1 MNITM
6 DLTRIGTVE
15 EIEHLLK
22 TNADISFPEEM
33 SKKERYDL
41 LNKILL
47 NLKYKKLKKSE
58 KTIVKKLLTKLTGYS
73 ERQIKR
79 IIKKYKEG
87 KLVWQPWQK
96 EVSKHIYT
104 RKDIVLLHETDMA
117 HLCPSGTTISAI
129 LKREFS
135 VFKRSD
141 FECISGIS
149 VSHIYRLRQSKTYQC
164 LGITF
169 TKTKNTPAQYGERRK
184 PHPNGMPGFF
194 RVDTVHQGDKGQ
206 KKGVYYV
213 NITDEVTQW
222 EYVFCV
228 PAISEKYMKQVLGW
242 LSWQCPFQ
250 ILNFHSDNGSE
261 FINKVVS
268 ELLSKLHIKQ
278 TKSRPRRHNDNGLIE
293 SKNGSVVRKFFGHVH
308 IPATEKNAQL
318 LNNFCIE
325 WLNVYLNFHRPCAFP
340 SSILDNRGKEK
351 ILYKQ
356 ADYQTPY
363 EKLKSLPNAK
373 QFLNPVSSFA
383 DLDKTAYK
391 YSDTLFA
398 QNLIQARQNIFQNL
412 LF

>member
-1 MNITM
+1 M
-6 DLTRIGTVE
+6 DLTRIGTVQ
-15 EIEHLLK
+15 EIAHLLK
-22 TNADISFPEEM
+22 TNADISFPEEI
-33 SKKERYDL
+33 SKKEQYDL
-41 LNKILL
+41 LNNILF
-47 NLKYKKLKKSE
+47 NLKYPKLQKSE
-58 KTIVKKLLTKLTGYS
+58 KTIVKKFLKKLTGYS
-73 ERQIKR
+73 DQQLKR
-79 IIKKYKEG
+79 LIRKYKQG
-87 KLVWQPWQK
+87 KLVWKPWQK
-96 EVSKHIYT
+96 EAIKRVYI
-104 RKDIVLLHETDMA
+104 RKDIALLHETDMA

-129 LKREFS
+129 LKREFH
-135 VFKRSD
+135 VFKRLN

-164 LGITF
+164 LGVTF

-184 PHPNGMPGFF
+184 PQPNGMPGFF
-194 RVDTVHQGDKGQ
+194 RVDTVHQGDKGK

-242 LSWQCPFQ
+242 LTWQCPFL
-250 ILNFHSDNGSE
+250 IVNFHSDNGSE

-268 ELLSKLHIKQ
+268 DLLTKLFIKQ
-278 TKSRPRRHNDNGLIE
+278 TKSRSRRHNDNGLIE

-325 WLNVYLNFHRPCAFP
+325 WLNVYLNFHHPCAFP
-340 SSILDNRGKEK
+340 SSVLDVRGKEK

-363 EKLKSLPNAK
+363 EKLKALPNAK
-373 QFLNPVSSFA
+373 QFLNPNSSFA
-383 DLDKTAYK
+383 DIDEIAYK
-391 YSDTLFA
+391 YSDTMFA
-398 QNLIQARQNIFQNL
+398 QKLIHARQNLFQNL